1 MFWGWNK
8 SRVGDWWLED
18 QDGLSFEF
26 KKMFQQVNQGWYMSG
41 QVFALDNDM
50 LEQPLKDGEG

>member
-26 KKMFQQVNQGWYMSG
+26 KKMFQQVNQGC
-41 QVFALDNDM
+41 
-50 LEQPLKDGEG
+50 